1 MLEDTQDDEETIER
15 VAARARRRKTEA
27 GRRRLGDG
35 ARSGIDGR
43 TDAHL
48 AWLTS
53 SGSGHGRMSTFSSAW
68 RLLGPFRVAATIG
81 FRLGHLACR
90 RSADARTIAGLV
102 GESDPAYRRDRLETS
117 IATAISA
124 IPARMVASA
133 D

>member
-1 MLEDTQDDEETIER
+1 MMR
-15 VAARARRRKTEA
+15 RPSSGSRRARVGERQKQVGAALVT
-27 GRRRLGDG
+27 GRVQE
-35 ARSGIDGR
+35 S
-43 TDAHL
+43 TDVQTL
-48 AWLTS
+48 MWAWLTS